1 VGRYARWVGDER
13 LVMDPQRARD
23 WLSWLVTERKV
34 GYATQKGV

>member
-1 VGRYARWVGDER
+1 
-13 LVMDPQRARD
+13 MDPQRARD